1 MPYANYEELRK
12 GVIEEYPRNTTD
24 DRFMSGLN
32 RVAPPGYEADP
43 DTAKVYEERTD
54 DEAAEKLVKRW
65 GSSRLFRRK

>member
-24 DRFMSGLN
+24 DRFMTGLN

-43 DTAKVYEERTD
+43 DTAKVYEEHTD
-54 DEAAEKLVKRW
+54 DDAAEKLVKRW
-65 GSSRLFRRK
+65 GFSRLFRRK